1 MNFIKEHR
9 KICLIVA
16 VVLIAVISVTVAV
29 SAAINGKNNKAVPA
43 VAQTTEHEV
52 KAVESEA
59 TEKVDVE
66 AESTEAETE
75 ISEEEYYEEELALDD
90 SDENVEYKE
99 PEVKVDN
106 SKPYLIRVNRLMNT
120 VTVYAQDADGNY
132 TAAVKAM
139 VCSCGLNAGTPVGTF
154 KTSTKYEWR
163 ALYGNVYGQYAYRIH
178 GAIMFHSVPYHT
190 TNKGDLESEEYNKLG
205 DFASLGC
212 VRLAVRDAKWLVD
225 NCPSGT
231 TVEIYDSPDPGPL
244 GKPSAVR
251 IDLNSPCKG
260 WDPTDPDAAN
270 PWRTTGPVI
279 TCAGNVTVERGSAVD
294 IMAGVTAT
302 DVSGDAV
309 GVSAVGGVNTDVPGT
324 YVIDY
329 SATDS
334 LGNTSTARTE
344 YTVVDTTKPTISSKG
359 DLYLTDGSFDSSQLD
374 VLIKNQVTV
383 SDGNY
388 SATAVIDDSD
398 YAALS
403 SAVQNRTGGSCAV
416 RVHAADDS
424 GNVSDDVV
432 VNVIY
437 TCEAPQPGTETS
449 GTEVPGTEATGTEV
463 QSIEANDMQ

>member
-1 MNFIKEHR
+1 MNFIKEHK
-9 KICLIVA
+9 KICLIVIVA
-16 VVLIAVISVTVAV
+16 LIAVISVTVAV
-29 SAAINGKNNKAVPA
+29 SAAVIHSRSNKAVPA
-43 VAQTTEHEV
+43 AAQSTELKSEP
-52 KAVESEA
+52 VESEA
-59 TEKVDVE
+59 TEEVAAEVE
-66 AESTEAETE
+66 TTEAETE

-132 TAAVKAM
+132 TVPVKAM
-139 VCSCGLNAGTPVGTF
+139 VCSCGLNDGTPVGTF

-279 TCAGNVTVERGSAVD
+279 ACAGNVTVERGSAVD

-309 GVSAVGGVNTDVPGT
+309 GVSATGGVNTDVPGT

-334 LGNTSTARTE
+334 MGNTSTARTE
-344 YTVVDTTKPTISSKG
+344 YTVVDTTKPTITSNG
-359 DLYLTDGSFDSSQLD
+359 DLYLTDGSFDASQLEAM
-374 VLIKNQVTV
+374 LKGQVSV
-383 SDGNY
+383 SDGSY
-388 SATAVIDDSD
+388 SAEAVVDESD

-403 SAVQNRTGGSCAV
+403 TAIQNKSAGSYSV
-416 RVHAADDS
+416 RIHAKDDS

-432 VNVIY
+432 INVIY
-437 TCEAPQPGTETS
+437 TCEPAQPATET
-449 GTEVPGTEATGTEV
+449 PGTEV
-463 QSIEANDMQ
+463 QATENPGTEV